1 MAQDY
6 VHVYGVN
13 VAFYWT
19 WGGLHTYEYG
29 SFGYYLFWLI
39 ESICMVSVNAFVLI
53 TGYYGIKSRF
63 KLSRIIRFYLEVVF
77 FSMVCTI
84 IAKLFSGGAVGM
96 KEWAYAIMPLTSKRY
111 WFASNYALLLFIQP
125 MINLFIKNIDKKTYR
140 RFILIQLLLFSL
152 IPTFLIWNREFAGTG
167 MDIIW
172 FLILYFTGAYV
183 HHYGLSFKGNRWFL
197 LYILFVSLLYVSDV
211 VIIPGLAKAV
221 IGVSIGIG
229 VFNYYNT
236 IFVFLGS
243 ICFFMM
249 FVQTEE
255 NRLIENSRGMVLFT
269 GIGTYAFGAYL
280 ISDHRVIRNILW
292 EKINIVGIS
301 ENPIVV
307 LLYMI
312 SVNIVIFLIGVIL
325 DWIIKHLISNKSL
338 EKIFTKIDGKMNSII
353 N

>member
-125 MINLFIKNIDKKTYR
+125 MIC
-140 RFILIQLLLFSL
+140 
-152 IPTFLIWNREFAGTG
+152 
-167 MDIIW
+167 
-172 FLILYFTGAYV
+172 
-183 HHYGLSFKGNRWFL
+183 L
-197 LYILFVSLLYVSDV
+197 LYTSPSPRD
-211 VIIPGLAKAV
+211 A
-221 IGVSIGIG
+221 
-229 VFNYYNT
+229 
-236 IFVFLGS
+236 
-243 ICFFMM
+243 
-249 FVQTEE
+249 
-255 NRLIENSRGMVLFT
+255 
-269 GIGTYAFGAYL
+269 
-280 ISDHRVIRNILW
+280 
-292 EKINIVGIS
+292 
-301 ENPIVV
+301 
-307 LLYMI
+307 
-312 SVNIVIFLIGVIL
+312 
-325 DWIIKHLISNKSL
+325 
-338 EKIFTKIDGKMNSII
+338 
-353 N
+353 